1 VLKHLFLPKN
11 NFKILLSL
19 IMKKPLILI
28 TNDDGIHAPGIRFLI
43 ETIRPLGDVLVVAPD
58 KPQSAMGHAVTIQS
72 PLRLHKLAETPGYRE
87 YSCNGTPAD
96 CVKLGEKVIL
106 RGKPDLIVSGI
117 NHGSNASIN
126 ILYSGTMAAVIEG
139 AMENVPSIGFSLNDY
154 MHEADFS
161 HCGKVISSV
170 ASKVLNEGLPD
181 GVCLNVNIPALNGSP
196 IKGIK
201 ITRQAKAYWDEN
213 FDERKDPHMRD
224 YYWLRGDF
232 VNLDDGEDNDHWAI
246 NNNYVSIVPV
256 QIDLTAHHM
265 IDTIKNW
272 NLEA

>member
-1 VLKHLFLPKN
+1 M
-11 NFKILLSL
+11 
-19 IMKKPLILI
+19 MKKPLILV
-28 TNDDGIHAPGIRFLI
+28 TNDDGIQAPGLRYLI
-43 ETIRPLGDVLVVAPD
+43 ETMRPMGDVIVIAPD

-72 PLRLHKLAETPGYRE
+72 PLRIHTITKTASYSE

-154 MHEADFS
+154 LPTADFS
-161 HCGKVISSV
+161 HCGKIITSL
-170 ASKVLNEGLPD
+170 ATKVLAEGLPD

-196 IKGIK
+196 VKGIK
-201 ITRQAKAYWDEN
+201 VTRQAKAFWNEN
-213 FDERKDPHMRD
+213 FDERKDPHKRD

-232 VNLDDGEDNDHWAI
+232 VNLDQDEDNDHWAI

-265 IDTIKNW
+265 IGEIKNW
-272 NLEA
+272 ELDF

>member
-1 VLKHLFLPKN
+1 
-11 NFKILLSL
+11 
-19 IMKKPLILI
+19 MKKPLILI
-28 TNDDGIHAPGIRFLI
+28 TNDDGIHAPGLRFLI
-43 ETIRPLGDVLVVAPD
+43 ESIRPLGDVLVVAPD
-58 KPQSAMGHAVTIQS
+58 KPQSAMGHAVTIQV
-72 PLRLHKLAETPGYRE
+72 PLRLHLITQETGYRE

-126 ILYSGTMAAVIEG
+126 VLYSGTMAAVIEG
-139 AMENVPSIGFSLNDY
+139 AMENVPAIGFSLNEY
-154 MHEADFS
+154 SYSANFS
-161 HCGKVISSV
+161 HCEKIIKSV
-170 ASKVLNEGLPD
+170 ASQVLQSGLPD
-181 GVCLNVNIPALNGSP
+181 GVCLNVNIPALNGTP

-213 FDERKDPHMRD
+213 FDERKDPHKRD
-224 YYWLRGDF
+224 YYWLRGEF
-232 VNLDDGEDNDHWAI
+232 VNLETDEDNDHWAI
-246 NNNYVSIVPV
+246 NNNYISIVPI

-265 IDTIKNW
+265 INVLKKW

>member
-1 VLKHLFLPKN
+1 
-11 NFKILLSL
+11 
-19 IMKKPLILI
+19 MKKPLILI

-43 ETIRPLGDVLVVAPD
+43 ETMKPLGDILIVAPD

-72 PLRLHKLAETPGYRE
+72 PLRLHLLAETSGYRE

-96 CVKLGEKVIL
+96 CVKLGEKVIM

-126 ILYSGTMAAVIEG
+126 VLYSGTMAAVIEG

-154 MHEADFS
+154 SHAADFS
-161 HCGKVISSV
+161 HCGTIITSV
-170 ASKVLNEGLPD
+170 ASNVLAHGLPD
-181 GVCLNVNIPALNGSP
+181 GICLNVNIPAHDGAGLE
-196 IKGIK
+196 GIK
-201 ITRQAKAYWDEN
+201 VTKQAKAFWDEN
-213 FDERKDPHMRD
+213 FDERKDPHKRD
-224 YYWLRGDF
+224 YYWLRGEF
-232 VNLDDGEDNDHWAI
+232 VNLDKTEDNDHWAI

-265 IDTIKNW
+265 ISEIKNW
-272 NLEA
+272 NLEF

>member
-1 VLKHLFLPKN
+1 
-11 NFKILLSL
+11 
-19 IMKKPLILI
+19 MKRPLILI

-72 PLRLHKLAETPGYRE
+72 PLRIHKLAETPGYRE

-96 CVKLGEKVIL
+96 CIKLGEKVIL

-154 MHEADFS
+154 MHDADFS
-161 HCGKVISSV
+161 HCGKLITSI
-170 ASKVLNEGLPD
+170 AANVLENGLPN
-181 GVCLNVNIPALNGSP
+181 GICLNVNIPALNGSP
-196 IKGIK
+196 FKGIK
-201 ITRQAKAYWDEN
+201 ITRQAKAYWNEI
-213 FDERKDPHMRD
+213 FDERKDPHSRD

-232 VNLDDGEDNDHWAI
+232 VNLDEDEDNDFWAI

-265 IDTIKNW
+265 IDQIKKW

>member
-1 VLKHLFLPKN
+1 
-11 NFKILLSL
+11 
-19 IMKKPLILI
+19 MKKPTILI

-43 ETIRPLGDVLVVAPD
+43 ETIKPLGEVIVIAPD

-72 PLRLHKLAETPGYRE
+72 PLRIHKIAEKPGYSE

-96 CVKLGEKVIL
+96 CVKLGEKVII

-154 MHEADFS
+154 MYDADFS
-161 HCGKVISSV
+161 HCAKVITSV
-170 ASKVLNEGLPD
+170 AMNVLKHGLPD
-181 GVCLNVNIPALNGSP
+181 GICLNVNIPAINGSP
-196 IKGIK
+196 VKGIK
-201 ITRQAKAYWDEN
+201 VTRQAKAYWDEN
-213 FDERKDPHMRD
+213 FDERKDPHKRD
-224 YYWLRGDF
+224 YYWLKGDF
-232 VNLDDGEDNDHWAI
+232 VLLDEDTDNDFWAV

-265 IDTIKNW
+265 ISEIKDW
-272 NLEA
+272 KLEF

>member
-1 VLKHLFLPKN
+1 
-11 NFKILLSL
+11 
-19 IMKKPLILI
+19 MKKPVILI

-43 ETIRPLGDVLVVAPD
+43 ETIRPLGDVVVVAPD

-72 PLRLHKLAETPGYRE
+72 PLRLHKIAETPGYKE

-96 CVKLGEKVIL
+96 CVKLGEKVII

-139 AMENVPSIGFSLNDY
+139 AMENVPAIGFSLNDY

-161 HCGKVISSV
+161 QCAKVITSV
-170 ASKVLNEGLPD
+170 ATNVLKHGLPD
-181 GVCLNVNIPALNGSP
+181 GICLNVNIPAVNGNP
-196 IKGIK
+196 FKGIK
-201 ITRQAKAYWDEN
+201 VTRQAKAFWDEN
-213 FDERKDPHMRD
+213 FDERKDPHKRD

-232 VNLDDGEDNDHWAI
+232 INLDEGQDNDHWAI

-265 IDTIKNW
+265 IAKIKSW
-272 NLEA
+272 DLEA

>member
-1 VLKHLFLPKN
+1 
-11 NFKILLSL
+11 
-19 IMKKPLILI
+19 MKKPLILI
-28 TNDDGIHAPGIRFLI
+28 TNDDGIYAPGIRFLI

-72 PLRLHKLAETPGYRE
+72 PLRLYKHAETPGYRE

-96 CVKLGEKVIL
+96 CIKLGEKVIL

-154 MHEADFS
+154 LPSADFS
-161 HCGKVISSV
+161 HCGKVIISV
-170 ASKVLNEGLPD
+170 ASKVLQQGLPD
-181 GVCLNVNIPALNGSP
+181 GICLNVNIPALKGSP
-196 IKGIK
+196 VKGIK
-201 ITRQAKAYWDEN
+201 VTKQAKAYWDES
-213 FDERKDPHMRD
+213 FDERKDPHTRD
-224 YYWLRGDF
+224 YYWLKGEF
-232 VNLDDGEDNDHWAI
+232 VNLDEGEDNDHWAL

-265 IDTIKNW
+265 IEEIKNW

>member
-1 VLKHLFLPKN
+1 
-11 NFKILLSL
+11 
-19 IMKKPLILI
+19 MKKPLILI
-28 TNDDGIHAPGIRFLI
+28 TNDDGINAPGLRYLI
-43 ETIRPLGDVLVVAPD
+43 ETIRPLGDILIIAPD

-72 PLRLHKLAETPGYRE
+72 PLRIQTITNTTGYQE

-154 MHEADFS
+154 MHDADFS
-161 HCGKVISSV
+161 HCGKIITSV
-170 ASKVLNEGLPD
+170 ATKVLANGLPD
-181 GVCLNVNIPALNGSP
+181 GICLNVNIPALNGSP
-196 IKGIK
+196 INGIRV
-201 ITRQAKAYWDEN
+201 TRQAKAYWHEN
-213 FDERKDPHMRD
+213 FDERKDPHKRD

-232 VNLDDGEDNDHWAI
+232 VNLEDGEDNDHWAI

-265 IDTIKNW
+265 IKEINDW
-272 NLEA
+272 NLEF

>member
-1 VLKHLFLPKN
+1 
-11 NFKILLSL
+11 
-19 IMKKPLILI
+19 MKKPLILI
-28 TNDDGIHAPGIRFLI
+28 TNDDGIYAPGIRFLI

-72 PLRLHKLAETPGYRE
+72 PLRLHMLAETPGYRE

-126 ILYSGTMAAVIEG
+126 VLYSGTMAAVIEG

-154 MHEADFS
+154 SHTADFS
-161 HCGKVISSV
+161 FCGKVITSV
-170 ASKVLNEGLPD
+170 ASNVLKHGLPD
-181 GVCLNVNIPALNGSP
+181 GICLNVNIPAPNGNPLNG
-196 IKGIK
+196 IKVTK
-201 ITRQAKAYWDEN
+201 QAKAFWDEN
-213 FDERKDPHMRD
+213 FDERTDPRMRD
-224 YYWLRGDF
+224 YYWLRGEF
-232 VNLDDGEDNDHWAI
+232 VTLDEGEDNDHWAI
-246 NNNYVSIVPV
+246 NNNYVSVVPV

-265 IDTIKNW
+265 INEIKNW
-272 NLEA
+272 KLEF

>member
-1 VLKHLFLPKN
+1 
-11 NFKILLSL
+11 
-19 IMKKPLILI
+19 MKKPLILI
-28 TNDDGIHAPGIRFLI
+28 TNDDGINAPGLRFLI
-43 ETIRPLGDVLVVAPD
+43 ETMRPLGDLLIIAPD

-72 PLRLHKLAETPGYRE
+72 PLRIHAITETNGYRE

-154 MHEADFS
+154 SHEADFS
-161 HCGKVISSV
+161 HCGNII
-170 ASKVLNEGLPD
+170 ASLASNVLEHGLAD
-181 GVCLNVNIPALNGSP
+181 GICLNVNIPALNGSP
-196 IKGIK
+196 VKGIRVTK
-201 ITRQAKAYWDEN
+201 QAKAYWDEH
-213 FDERKDPHMRD
+213 FDERQDPHKRD
-224 YYWLRGDF
+224 YYWLKGEF
-232 VNLDDGEDNDHWAI
+232 VNLDNGEDNDHWAL

-265 IDTIKNW
+265 INKIKDW
-272 NLEA
+272 KLDF